1 MDEQINATRIVLR
14 TLRWLDDGRRAVAD
28 QWDKLF
34 GRSANQPAE
43 PPSDR
48 RQPPDLW

>member
-14 TLRWLDDGRRAVAD
+14 TLRWLEDSRRAAGEQWERLTGGDAD
-28 QWDKLF
+28 K
-34 GRSANQPAE
+34 RAE